1 MHFLSKMVLVL
12 VSMVPLCGLAEASSP
27 AAQAETITACM
38 VRAAADLGFNGSIYA
53 RHADLVV
60 EKEFGAAD
68 ADGKVPITDKTRFNI
83 GSAAK
88 MFTAV
93 AIGLLV
99 DKGAVQFDAPIGRY
113 LADLKP
119 AFSRITV
126 AELLNH
132 TSGLGDYFVPRNKAA
147 INAAV
152 TATDLLPLAL
162 ATPPAFTPGSKRV
175 YSNSGFVVLGAI
187 IEKVSGMSYAEFV
200 HKEILAPLGM
210 THTRM
215 DAEDSA
221 EPMSRMSPEGMLE
234 QVRPSPFRQLRASP
248 AGGIFSTA
256 SDLSVFLSAL
266 THGRLVSHATLSAL
280 LAPRS
285 NPGGGPG
292 TYGYGFDVRVKPIL
306 RVGHGGGAPGVN
318 AEIALY
324 PESGWQLIALSNYD
338 PPVASRMVT
347 VLESAVFAAD
357 PASACTRALADPAL
371 KEPMSPPQH

>member
-1 MHFLSKMVLVL
+1 MRFVSKTAFVL
-12 VSMVPLCGLAEASSP
+12 VSATLLCSVAQASP
-27 AAQAETITACM
+27 AATGAEPIAACM
-38 VRAAADLGFNGSIYA
+38 AHAAADLGFNGVVYA
-53 RHADLVV
+53 RHGDLTI

-68 ADGKVPITDKTRFNI
+68 TGGKTPVTGETRFNI

-93 AIGLLV
+93 AIGRLV
-99 DKGAVQFDAPIGRY
+99 DKGTVQLDAPIGRY
-113 LADLKP
+113 LTDLKP
-119 AFSRITV
+119 EFARITV

-132 TSGLGDYFVPRNKAA
+132 TSGLGDYFNPQNKAA
-147 INAAV
+147 IDAAV

-162 ATPPAFTPGSKRV
+162 ATPPAFTPGSKRA

-187 IEKVSGMSYAEFV
+187 IEKVSGLSYADFIR
-200 HKEILAPLGM
+200 KEILAPLGM

-215 DAEDSA
+215 EVEGSA
-221 EPMSRMSPEGMLE
+221 DPMSRMSPEGMLDKP
-234 QVRPSPFRQLRASP
+234 RPSPFRQLRASP

-256 SDLSVFLSAL
+256 SDLSVFLTVL
-266 THGRLVSHATLSAL
+266 TDGRLLSHATSTAL
-280 LAPRS
+280 LMPRTD
-285 NPGGGPG
+285 PGGGPG
-292 TYGYGFDVRVKPIL
+292 TYGYGFNVRVKPTL

-347 VLESAVFAAD
+347 VLESVVAAAD
-357 PASACTRALADPAL
+357 PAAACTMALADPAL
-371 KEPMSPPQH
+371 KAPMAPPQH